1 MDAHFRSRNES
12 TIQQHPATSK
22 DPWWANTPFQH
33 EACGHLWRQRA
44 GSRDCHD
51 AALYCLLPE
60 GIETQQSQ
68 PGRGRAVE
76 GYVRVLRSTT
86 YSHAYNIHMAMDQ
99 YLYIPFLG
107 GWTSIYQLFWCELQ
121 GYKVLTHSQNNQH
134 AYHGWSRS
142 SNFTASVVIPL
153 TLLLFCWKRDL
164 YQSDPNFCG
173 L

>member
-121 GYKVLTHSQNNQH
+121 GYKVLTHCH
-134 AYHGWSRS
+134 IP
-142 SNFTASVVIPL
+142 VVPHKAVAEVSKIGNL
-153 TLLLFCWKRDL
+153 
-164 YQSDPNFCG
+164 
-173 L
+173 